1 MRKRKTKKFLTNDKE
16 LDKINKLSLRYK
28 IWNLENKSK
37 KFLTNKT
44 EYDKIN
50 ELFTAKIKNID
61 NWTVKNLER
70 FKENNSSNRKIDER
84 FDLIE
89 DL

>member
-1 MRKRKTKKFLTNDKE
+1 MSHIDLESLSRQRKIKKFLT
-16 LDKINKLSLRYK
+16 YK
-28 IWNLENKSK
+28 I
-37 KFLTNKT
+37 

-50 ELFTAKIKNID
+50 ELLTAKTKNID

>member
-1 MRKRKTKKFLTNDKE
+1 MRRIDLESSGRQEKIKKFLTNTKE
-16 LDKINKLSLRYK
+16 
-28 IWNLENKSK
+28 
-37 KFLTNKT
+37 F
-44 EYDKIN
+44 
-50 ELFTAKIKNID
+50 AKIKRLPLMNKQFRQLKNND

-70 FKENNSSNRKIDER
+70 FKENNSSNQKIDER